1 MPPKAAALTP
11 LIAAGDP
18 AAFGNF
24 YDLWFDAAYGLSRAC
39 SRRDEAFCLD
49 VVQDVMLK
57 VVRKLPALASDAAVA
72 AWMARAV
79 HATVIDRLR
88 SEQRRALRERR
99 VADARPEAL
108 LLSPVVELLAAERSA
123 WLAAQ
128 LEGLPAEDRAL
139 LQQRFAGAATFAAVG
154 QAFSISED
162 AAHGRIRRLVLRLAK
177 AAKEWF
183 GD

>member
-49 VVQDVMLK
+49 VVQDV
-57 VVRKLPALASDAAVA
+57 KLPALASDAAVA

-99 VADARPEAL
+99 VADARPE
-108 LLSPVVELLAAERSA
+108 
-123 WLAAQ
+123 
-128 LEGLPAEDRAL
+128 
-139 LQQRFAGAATFAAVG
+139 
-154 QAFSISED
+154 
-162 AAHGRIRRLVLRLAK
+162 
-177 AAKEWF
+177 
-183 GD
+183 